1 MTRRLIAAGVAIVLI
16 IVVVLL
22 ISGCLKSEKQQSLK
36 TYNHEVSV
44 LGQESEKQV
53 ADPLFMTLT
62 NAAGKSALDVEQQL
76 DEQLTQARSLNN
88 RAHGLSVP
96 GEMAAAQQNL
106 LLTFDLRVEG
116 MTKLTTL
123 VPAAL
128 GGKAKQTSPQIAGAM
143 EIFLASDVVYSQRV
157 VPLIQE
163 ALASAGITGLSTAP
177 SRFLPNIGWLEANT
191 VAARLAGESTSS
203 AQSTETLSGH
213 HGSAL
218 IGVSAGATKLEPEPA
233 INHISG
239 GSSPTL
245 TATVENAG
253 EFNEPNVK
261 VDVTVTAGGKQYK
274 ASGVIPKTEPGKR
287 ANVEIP
293 ITGVPIGEAA
303 KIEVQVEPVPGE
315 TNHEGTKATYLAIFG
330 E

>member
-1 MTRRLIAAGVAIVLI
+1 MTRRRIAAGIAIVLI
-16 IVVVLL
+16 ILVVLL

-36 TYNHEVSV
+36 SYNHEVSV
-44 LGQESEKQV
+44 LAQESETKV
-53 ADPLFMTLT
+53 AKPLFVALT
-62 NAAGKSALDVEQQL
+62 NAAGKQAIDVEQQI
-76 DEQLTQARSLNN
+76 DELLTQARSIDS

-116 MTKLTTL
+116 MTKLTAQ

-128 GGKAKQTSPQIAGAM
+128 GGKATQTSAKIAGTM
-143 EIFLASDVVYSQRV
+143 QIFLASDVIYSQRV

-163 ALASAGITGLSTAP
+163 TLASAGITGLSTAP
-177 SRFLPNIGWLEANT
+177 SRFLPNIGWLETET
-191 VAARLAGESTSS
+191 VASRLAGESST
-203 AQSTETLSGH
+203 QSTQNLSGH

-218 IGVSAGATKLEPEPA
+218 VGVSVGGTALEPEPA
-233 INHISG
+233 INHVSG
-239 GSSPTL
+239 GSTPKI

-274 ASGVIPKTEPGKR
+274 ATGVIPKTEPGKR
-287 ANVEIP
+287 TNVEIP
-293 ITGVPIGEAA
+293 VMGVPLGQAA

>member
-1 MTRRLIAAGVAIVLI
+1 MVRRLIAAGVAIVLI

-44 LGQESEKQV
+44 LAQESEKQV
-53 ADPLFMTLT
+53 AHPLFVALT
-62 NAAGKSALDVEQQL
+62 NAAGKSALDVEQQI
-76 DEQLTQARSLNN
+76 DELLTQARSLDN

-96 GEMAAAQQNL
+96 GEMAAAQQDL
-106 LLTFDLRVEG
+106 LLTSDFRVEA
-116 MTKLTTL
+116 MAKLTTL
-123 VPAAL
+123 VPATL
-128 GGKAKQTSPQIAGAM
+128 GGKAKQTSPEIAGAM
-143 EIFLASDVVYSQRV
+143 EIFLASDVSYSQRV
-157 VPLIQE
+157 VPLIKE
-163 ALASAGITGLSTAP
+163 ALAGAGIAGLSTAP
-177 SRFLPNIGWLEANT
+177 SRFLPNIGWLEPNT
-191 VAARLAGESTSS
+191 VASRLAGESSS
-203 AQSTETLSGH
+203 QSTQTLSGH

-218 IGVSAGATKLEPEPA
+218 VGVSIGATKLEPEPA
-233 INHISG
+233 INHVSG
-239 GSSPTL
+239 GGNPTL
-245 TATVENAG
+245 TATVEDAG
-253 EFNEPNVK
+253 EFPEPNVK

-274 ASGVIPKTEPGKR
+274 ASGVIPKTEQEKR

-293 ITGVPIGEAA
+293 ITGVPLGQAA

>member
-1 MTRRLIAAGVAIVLI
+1 LLVRRLIAAAVAIVLI

-53 ADPLFMTLT
+53 AEPLFVALT
-62 NAAGKSALDVEQQL
+62 NASGKSALDVEQQI
-76 DEQLTQARSLNN
+76 DELLTQTRSISN
-88 RAHGLSVP
+88 RAKALSVP

-106 LLTFDLRVEG
+106 LLTFNLRVEG

-143 EIFLASDVVYSQRV
+143 QIFLASDVIYSQRV
-157 VPLIQE
+157 VPFIQE
-163 ALASAGITGLSTAP
+163 TLASAGITGLSTAP
-177 SRFLPNIGWLEANT
+177 SRFLPNIGWLETDT
-191 VAARLAGESTSS
+191 VASRLAGESSS
-203 AQSTETLSGH
+203 QSTQTLSGH

-218 IGVSAGATKLEPEPA
+218 VGVSAGGKELEAEPA

-239 GSSPTL
+239 SGTPTV

-253 EFNEPNVK
+253 EFVEPNVK
-261 VDVTVTAGGKQYK
+261 VDVTVTAAGKQYK
-274 ASGVIPKTEPGKR
+274 GSGVIPKTEPGKR
-287 ANVEIP
+287 TNVEIP
-293 ITGVPIGEAA
+293 ISGVPLGQAA

>member
-1 MTRRLIAAGVAIVLI
+1 MTRRLIAGGVAIVLI

-36 TYNHEVSV
+36 TYNREVSV
-44 LGQESEKQV
+44 LAQESEKQ
-53 ADPLFMTLT
+53 AHPLFVALT
-62 NAAGKSALDVEQQL
+62 NAAGKTALDVEQQI
-76 DEQLTQARSLNN
+76 DELLTQARSLDN

-96 GEMAAAQQNL
+96 SEMAAAQQQL
-106 LLTFDLRVEG
+106 LLTSDLRVEG

-128 GGKAKQTSPQIAGAM
+128 GGKAKQTSPEIAGAM
-143 EIFLASDVVYSQRV
+143 EIFLAADVVYSQRV

-177 SRFLPNIGWLEANT
+177 SRFLPNVGWLEPNT
-191 VAARLAGESTSS
+191 VAARLAGESTGST
-203 AQSTETLSGH
+203 QSTETLSGH

-218 IGVSAGATKLEPEPA
+218 IGVSAGTTKLEPEPA

-239 GSSPTL
+239 GGNPTL
-245 TATVENAG
+245 TATVEDAG
-253 EFNEPNVK
+253 EFPEPNVK

-274 ASGVIPKTEPGKR
+274 ASGVIAKTEPGKR
-287 ANVEIP
+287 ANAEIA
-293 ITGVPIGEAA
+293 ITGVPIGQAA